1 MSLFTPVIRISL
13 GLVLLTCSILLTLD
27 LFGFIPAP
35 ADTETD
41 SRFNLCETLATQAAT
56 ELEQNNLAA
65 ARAALQSAVR
75 RDKRVL
81 STGLRLPN
89 GRLLI
94 EAGQHRMLWR
104 PDEGGGNSSSHVSV
118 PLFKKGRPWGSV
130 EVSFE
135 NRGGQGALMHLWE
148 RPAVRL
154 TLVVAC
160 VGFVAYLIYMKR
172 TLRHLDPS
180 AVIPTRVQA
189 ALDVMSEG
197 VMLVDE
203 KERVVLANAALARQL
218 GRSATSLMGRDAST
232 LGWKLPEGAAPG
244 QATPWLEAIHE
255 ESTSTAVPMQLETED
270 GERIFFVNASPVLD
284 GWDRSKGAIATFD
297 DVTELEKNRRELE
310 KSKYEISLQ
319 NEQLEETLSMLEKS
333 QHEISLQNK
342 QLEVQATRDP
352 LTGVANRRA
361 YMHSFEGGFAAAK
374 ETGQDYACIMADIDL
389 FKKVND
395 TYGHP
400 MGDEVIK
407 RVAEAL
413 VSVVRSTDSVCR
425 YGGEEFCIVLPDAP
439 VEAAVRVA
447 ERIRAQIDSQ
457 DFAEIPITASFG
469 VSSIVF
475 GAADSNELIN
485 QADEA
490 LYASKEGGRNRV
502 TRWDQRPPEGHRPPA
517 SED

>member
-1 MSLFTPVIRISL
+1 MNLLSPVVRISV

-27 LFGFIPAP
+27 LFGYIPAR

-41 SRFNLCETLATQAAT
+41 SRFHLCETLATQAAAAI
-56 ELEQNNLAA
+56 EQGNLGA

-75 RDKRVL
+75 RDERVL
-81 STGLRLPN
+81 STGLRLAD

-94 EAGQHRMLWR
+94 EVGQHRMLWR
-104 PDEGGGNSSSHVSV
+104 PDARGNSTSDVRI
-118 PLFKKGRPWGSV
+118 PLFKEGKPWGSV
-130 EVSFE
+130 EVHFE
-135 NRGGQGALMHLWE
+135 NLGARGALMSLWE
-148 RPAVRL
+148 RPALRL
-154 TLVVAC
+154 TLVVAF
-160 VGFVAYLIYMKR
+160 VGFVSYMVYMKR

-189 ALDVMSEG
+189 ALDVMAEG

-203 KERVVLANAALARQL
+203 KERIVLANAALARQL

-232 LGWKLPEGAAPG
+232 LGWKLSEDAAPG
-244 QATPWLEAIHE
+244 QVTPWLEAIRE
-255 ESTSTAVPMQLETED
+255 ARTSTGVPMQLETED
-270 GERIFFVNASPVLD
+270 GERIFSVNGSPVLD
-284 GWDRSKGAIATFD
+284 GFDRSKGAIATFD
-297 DVTELEKNRRELE
+297 DVTELQQKRRE
-310 KSKYEISLQ
+310 
-319 NEQLEETLSMLEKS
+319 LEETLSMLEKS
-333 QHEISLQNK
+333 QVEIRLQNEK
-342 QLEVQATRDP
+342 LQVQATRDP

-361 YMHSFEGGFAAAK
+361 YMGTFEEGFAAAK
-374 ETGQDYACIMADIDL
+374 ETGRDYACIMADIDL

-395 TYGHP
+395 DHGHP
-400 MGDEVIK
+400 MGDQVIK

-439 VEAAVRVA
+439 AEAAVRVA
-447 ERIRAQIDSQ
+447 ERICANIDTPG
-457 DFAEIPITASFG
+457 FAPIPVTASFG

-475 GAADSNELIN
+475 GAANSDELIS

-502 TRWDQRPPEGHRPPA
+502 TRWDQR
-517 SED
+517 